1 MNITRSINKALQR
14 LGALLA
20 MTTLAACGGG
30 SSDDEMECSAL
41 VAVLTAGLGCL
52 GTVTVTSP
60 PPPPPPVNPPPPS
73 SPPPPP
79 SPPSSNIVRMSF
91 HVEYEPN
98 NTLDNANPVSFRSAA
113 PEEHIG
119 IDITGAVNQD
129 DDQADFFIFT
139 PPRSGQFLVYL
150 CSDTCAD
157 SLQSDQVYL
166 MVYDQS
172 QSTIA
177 GTPVGTFETQRL
189 SVDLVAGLAY
199 YVEVNGYNTGST
211 AEDYKL
217 VIID

>member
-1 MNITRSINKALQR
+1 MHIRRSINKALRR
-14 LGALLA
+14 LGALLT

-30 SSDDEMECSAL
+30 SEEETGCSA
-41 VAVLTAGLGCL
+41 VIAVVTAGLGCL

-60 PPPPPPVNPPPPS
+60 PPPPPPVSPPPAG
-73 SPPPPP
+73 PPPPP
-79 SPPSSNIVRMSF
+79 PPPPPSSNIVRMSF

-98 NTLDNANPVSFRSAA
+98 NTLDNANPVSFLSAA

-139 PPRSGQFLVYL
+139 PQRSGQFLVYL
-150 CSDTCAD
+150 CTETCAD

-166 MVYDQS
+166 SVYDQG
-172 QSTIA
+172 QTTIVS
-177 GTPVGTFETQRL
+177 TPVGTVETQRL

-199 YVEVNGYNTGST
+199 YVEVNGYNTGPT
-211 AEDYKL
+211 AKDYKL

>member
-1 MNITRSINKALQR
+1 MNIRRSINKALQR

-20 MTTLAACGGG
+20 MATLAACGG
-30 SSDDEMECSAL
+30 SEQETQCPAL
-41 VAVLTAGLGCL
+41 VAVMTAGLACL

-60 PPPPPPVNPPPPS
+60 PPPPSPVSPPPA

-79 SPPSSNIVRMSF
+79 PPPPGSNTVRMNF

-98 NTLDNANPVSFRSAA
+98 NTLDNANPVSFRNAT
-113 PEEHIG
+113 PDEHIG
-119 IDITGAVNQD
+119 IDITGAVGQAED
-129 DDQADFFIFT
+129 TADFFIFT
-139 PPRSGQFLVYL
+139 PPRTGQFLVYL
-150 CSDTCAD
+150 CTDTCGDA
-157 SLQSDQVYL
+157 LQSDEVYL

-177 GTPVGTFETQRL
+177 STPVGAFETQRL